1 MKTLA
6 LAIASA
12 TAFVI
17 APAYAGGVYVNVEN
31 NASLTGSDYTGSV
44 TDFHVGYEGGNEGF
58 DYYVQGGPAV
68 VATDGVDSDNRLSGK
83 VGANVA
89 ATEKLDFYGE
99 LAVLT
104 ADSDTDNDN
113 AWATKVGAKFS
124 F

>member
-6 LAIASA
+6 LALASTLVALPASA
-12 TAFVI
+12 
-17 APAYAGGVYVNVEN
+17 GVYVNVEN
-31 NASLTGSDYTGSV
+31 NGSYDGADYTGST
-44 TDFHVGYEGGNEGF
+44 TDLHIGYEGGTDSFG
-58 DYYVQGGPAV
+58 YYVQGGPAI
-68 VATDGVDSDNRLSGK
+68 VATDGADDTDNQMSGK
-83 VGANVA
+83 VGATVA

-113 AWATKVGAKFS
+113 NWATKVGAKFS

>member
-31 NASLTGSDYTGSV
+31 NASLTGSDYTGST
-44 TDFHVGYEGGNEGF
+44 TDFHVGYEGGTDTFG
-58 DYYVQGGPAV
+58 YYVQGGPAV
-68 VATDGVDSDNRLSGK
+68 VATDGADSDNRLSGK
-83 VGANVA
+83 VGATIA

-104 ADSDTDNDN
+104 ADSDTSDDN
-113 AWATKVGAKFS
+113 AWGTKLGAKFS

>member
-6 LAIASA
+6 LAIASTFA
-12 TAFVI
+12 I

-44 TDFHVGYEGGNEGF
+44 TDFHVGYEGGNDGF
-58 DYYVQGGPAV
+58 GYYIQGGPAV
-68 VATDGVDSDNRLSGK
+68 VATDGADSDNRLSGK
-83 VGANVA
+83 VGASVA

-99 LAVLT
+99 LAVIT

-113 AWATKVGAKFS
+113 AWGTKLGAKYS

>member
-6 LAIASA
+6 LAIASTFA
-12 TAFVI
+12 I

-44 TDFHVGYEGGNEGF
+44 TYFHVGYEGGNDGF
-58 DYYVQGGPAV
+58 GYYILGGPAV
-68 VATDGVDSDNRLSGK
+68 VATDGADSDNRLSGK
-83 VGANVA
+83 VGASVA

-99 LAVLT
+99 LAVIT

-113 AWATKVGAKFS
+113 AWGTKLGAKYS

>member
-6 LAIASA
+6 LALASTLA
-12 TAFVI
+12 AGPAF
-17 APAYAGGVYVNVEN
+17 AGVYVNVEN
-31 NASLTGSDYTGSV
+31 NAGFTGADYTGAV
-44 TDFHVGYEGGNEGF
+44 TDFHVGYEGGTDTFGF
-58 DYYVQGGPAV
+58 YVQGGPAV
-68 VATDGVDSDNRLSGK
+68 VTVDGADESDTRISGK

-113 AWATKVGAKFS
+113 AWSTKVGAKFS

>member
-6 LAIASA
+6 LAIASTFA
-12 TAFVI
+12 I

-44 TDFHVGYEGGNEGF
+44 TDFHVGYEGGTEVL
-58 DYYVQGGPAV
+58 DYYIQGGPAV
-68 VATDGVDSDNRLSGK
+68 VATDGVDSDTRLSGK

-104 ADSDTDNDN
+104 ADSDTDDDN

>member
-6 LAIASA
+6 LALASTLVAVPASA
-12 TAFVI
+12 
-17 APAYAGGVYVNVEN
+17 GVYVNVEN
-31 NASLTGSDYTGSV
+31 NGSYDGADYTGST
-44 TDFHVGYEGGNEGF
+44 TDLHVGYEGTVDKLG
-58 DYYVQGGPAV
+58 YYIQGGPAI
-68 VATDGVDSDNRLSGK
+68 VATDGAEDTDTQVSGK
-83 VGANVA
+83 VGASVA

-113 AWATKVGAKFS
+113 TWATKVGAKFS